1 MKKINYIASL
11 FMAFSAASTSSTAFA
26 ATETLEQIEKL
37 TQEIIKRK
45 DASELLESAQQLR
58 LKQGGGVLKR
68 SDFKTLVYGALVGR
82 TKEDLSKPT
91 NEIIEDLKEYI
102 KDKAEINEVDDLE
115 IMAREYAIRT
125 NEHGKKKVR
134 KSKEAAEV
142 VKREERDE
150 DISRRFEER
159 DEDISSVSASEE
171 SPSSSSKAGE
181 VIKREEGSD
190 FDGAENPQAGD
201 LSKPLNDSDQENHK
215 NPQAVDSAGAPNNS
229 DQENHK
235 KNKKSAFK
243 FFAEDDKGRSDT
255 NNEEKKPSFFRSKRV
270 ETVIVK
276 GDPSKRGKNAEASQ
290 PSKNNR
296 NEESNARKSERTRK
310 GNPKYSS
317 D

>member
-1 MKKINYIASL
+1 MKKINYVASL

-26 ATETLEQIEKL
+26 ATENLEQIEKL

-82 TKEDLSKPT
+82 TKEDLLKPT

-134 KSKEAAEV
+134 KSKEAGEV

-150 DISRRFEER
+150 DISRR
-159 DEDISSVSASEE
+159 SASEE

-243 FFAEDDKGRSDT
+243 CFAEDDKGRSDT

-276 GDPSKRGKNAEASQ
+276 GNSSKRGKNAEASQ

-296 NEESNARKSERTRK
+296 NEESNTRKSERTRK
-310 GNPKYSS
+310 GNPKYSL